1 MTTRLRL
8 VPAVLAVVILVTF
21 LAGVRGAVRAHTD
34 RADRLDPRTAAVI
47 AELMAFVE
55 SARGL
60 RFLEPVDVAVVDDAA
75 FRRFLSGGEPTAQSD
90 VDVGKGVLRA
100 LGLLDAADDQG
111 PGGELDPDTVAGFYD
126 TETKELVVRGTRL
139 TPFVRQVLV
148 HELTH
153 ALDDQHFDLD
163 RSLVDDEAA
172 MAFEALVEGDAVVVE
187 SRYLASLPEAER
199 QEAAAEEEATFGGAG
214 AGRIPDIVLELGAF
228 PYRDGPRLVSALL
241 AAGGPARLDAAFR
254 SPPVSSAEVLHPERF
269 LDGPGRARVPRVVA
283 DGRVVDDGVLGEV
296 ILRLVLAG
304 PLPRDRAADAAA
316 GWAGDRYVAWSAGGR
331 TCLRATVVMDN
342 AAEAAELAAG
352 LRQWAGATVDPVSTR
367 PPAVTVT
374 RCA

>member
-1 MTTRLRL
+1 M
-8 VPAVLAVVILVTF
+8 PAVLTVVILVTF
-21 LAGVRGAVRAHTD
+21 LAGVRGAALVHGE
-34 RADRLDPRTAAVI
+34 RADRLDPGTAAVV
-47 AELMAFVE
+47 AELKAFVE

-75 FRRFLSGGEPTAQSD
+75 FRRFLSGGTPTEQSD
-90 VDVGKGVLRA
+90 VDVAKGVLRA
-100 LGLLDAADDQG
+100 LDLLDAADNQG
-111 PGGELDPDTVAGFYD
+111 PSGELDPDTVAGFYD

-153 ALDDQHFDLD
+153 ALDDQHFDLNP
-163 RSLVDDEAA
+163 SLVDDEAA
-172 MAFEALVEGDAVVVE
+172 LAFEALVEGTALVVE

-199 QEAAAEEEATFGGAG
+199 HAAAAEEEATFGGGG
-214 AGRIPDIVLELGAF
+214 AGRIPEIVIELGAF
-228 PYRDGPRLVSALL
+228 PYRDGPRLVAALL

-269 LDGPGRARVPRVVA
+269 LDGPGRAGVPRVVA
-283 DGRVVDDGVLGEV
+283 EGRVVDEGVLGEV
-296 ILRLVLAG
+296 VLRLVLARS
-304 PLPRDRAADAAA
+304 LPRDRAASAAA
-316 GWAGDRYVAWSAGGR
+316 GWAGDRYVAWTAGGR

-352 LRQWAGATVDPVSTR
+352 LRHWAGATVDPVTTR